1 MNIVTEIENE
11 EVSSNLDFVV
21 TQERLLLPNGKE
33 TNHYANVR
41 QDTGK
46 VLGVVTERYKPMQNS
61 ELFPFAETLFR
72 EKGLRFIN
80 DGAKVTHG
88 GARVRAKYRFPELDL
103 RIDGQNIQFVLMVQ
117 NSFDGSLKASFDL
130 GLFRMLC
137 TNGMKVPYSNG
148 SAISLARKH
157 TESLSLTFASS
168 AFDTAVKAFTN
179 SGEFYNNLN
188 RQKLTQ
194 EEGHKVLNGLVVRK
208 AMAERMS
215 DKVREIWD
223 KPTFRED
230 TARNAFNLY
239 NAVTQHLS
247 HDVAPKRFELSERVT
262 HAVTTEFSR
271 AMRQGISSLFVKEL
285 PKGKGELN

>member
-1 MNIVTEIENE
+1 MNIQTEEIES
-11 EVSSNLDFVV
+11 VSSNLDFEVK
-21 TQERLLLPNGKE
+21 QERLLLPSGKE

-41 QDTGK
+41 QDTGE
-46 VLGVVTERYKPMQNS
+46 VLGVVTERYSILQNKD
-61 ELFPFAETLFR
+61 LFPFAESLFAS
-72 EKGLRFIN
+72 KGLKFIN

-103 RIDGQNIQFVLMVQ
+103 NLNGQNIQFVLMVQ
-117 NSFDGSLKASFDL
+117 NSFDGSLKVSFDL

-137 TNGMKVPYSNG
+137 TNGMKIPFSNG
-148 SAISLARKH
+148 SAISLMRKH
-157 TESLSLTFASS
+157 TESLSMSFASS
-168 AFDTAVKAFTN
+168 AFDASVKAFTN
-179 SGEFYNNLN
+179 SGEFFYNLN
-188 RQKLTQ
+188 RQNLTQ

-230 TARNAFNLY
+230 APRNAFNLY

-262 HAVTTEFSR
+262 HSVTTEFSK

-285 PKGKGELN
+285 PKSGKESLN